1 MCARLPQRQPRRSED
16 GPLPRGAGA
25 QDRVGKRLARIRPGT
40 VVIVAQAD
48 QVLDAFR
55 HAAELVA
62 VHGHPDE
69 EVTEK
74 LPVPPLA
81 ATDWLV
87 GDNVYVH
94 GAAD

>member
-1 MCARLPQRQPRRSED
+1 MH
-16 GPLPRGAGA
+16 GAPA
-25 QDRVGKRLARIRPGT
+25 WVT
-40 VVIVAQAD
+40 VKVCPPAVIVAVREA
-48 QVLDAFR
+48 VLVFVATENATVPFPLPLAPEVTVT

-69 EVTEK
+69 AVTEK